1 MENRTLYALY
11 CATVV
16 SLGGFVFG
24 FDASVISGVVGFVSV
39 EFDLTPIQSGFVV
52 AAPTL
57 SGVFGTMVIGP
68 LSDALG
74 RKKVLLVIA
83 FLYLL
88 SALASAFA
96 SSYMMLVTA
105 RAIGGLAF
113 TSLMIAPMYI
123 AEIAPA
129 RLRGKLVSIN
139 QLNIV
144 IGLSAAYFANY
155 YILGASES
163 DASWVT
169 DWGVDANTWRW
180 MLGVEIIPAVIFFLG
195 LFLIPDSPRW
205 LISKG
210 REEEARE
217 VMGKLL
223 PSDAI
228 DTEIQ
233 SIRDGHDVESES
245 LWHRVKGI
253 FGPRMRL
260 ALVVGII
267 VGIVQQI
274 TGINAIFFYAPT
286 IFEQSGIGTD
296 AAFAQAAL
304 IGLIN
309 VVFTLVAIALID
321 RWGRKPLLLVGLS
334 GIAISMAVCTYG
346 FSQATYELTPE
357 GLLEIQQIENVEEH
371 FDTSDLDNMLD
382 AVYQSD
388 VEFKSSSVELYWN
401 QCCKRV

>member
-1 MENRTLYALY
+1 
-11 CATVV
+11 
-16 SLGGFVFG
+16 
-24 FDASVISGVVGFVSV
+24 
-39 EFDLTPIQSGFVV
+39 
-52 AAPTL
+52 
-57 SGVFGTMVIGP
+57 
-68 LSDALG
+68 
-74 RKKVLLVIA
+74 
-83 FLYLL
+83 
-88 SALASAFA
+88 
-96 SSYMMLVTA
+96 
-105 RAIGGLAF
+105 
-113 TSLMIAPMYI
+113 
-123 AEIAPA
+123 
-129 RLRGKLVSIN
+129 
-139 QLNIV
+139 
-144 IGLSAAYFANY
+144 YFANY

-233 SIRDGHDVESES
+233 LIRDGHDVESES

-371 FDTSDLDNMLD
+371 FDTSDLDNMLGV
-382 AVYQSD
+382 VYQSD
-388 VEFKSSSVELYWN
+388 VEFKTALSNSIGTSAAREFESQFIKSSTTMNAVLILLGIVGFVASFAMSLGPVMWALFAEIFPNQLRGVAISFVGMINSLVSFCVQLFFPVELSVFGAALTFFSYCVFAIIGLVLVAWLLPETKGRTLEELEILFA
-401 QCCKRV
+401 KRR